1 MCLVFS
7 LGPWITDEETI
18 RDLPKSVNL
27 YSVNNSQCKMSPQ
40 KWSKRRKLCEKKAIT
55 SQAVEARGYKAHT
68 FKYSL
73 LAGNNS
79 VNGF

>member
-1 MCLVFS
+1 
-7 LGPWITDEETI
+7 
-18 RDLPKSVNL
+18 
-27 YSVNNSQCKMSPQ
+27 MSPQ